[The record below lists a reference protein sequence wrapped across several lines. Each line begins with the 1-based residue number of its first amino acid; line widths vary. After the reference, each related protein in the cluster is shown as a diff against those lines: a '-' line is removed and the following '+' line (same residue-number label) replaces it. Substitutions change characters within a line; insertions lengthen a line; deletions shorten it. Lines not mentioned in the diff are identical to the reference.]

1 MIVTEID
8 KEKKDSSQKKDKNF
22 VSENEVKRYMTKV
35 KNEFMNRHYQLY

>member
-1 MIVTEID
+1 MELD

-22 VSENEVKRYMTKV
+22 VSENKVKRYMTTV